1 MVLKRCIY
9 GVDKNPLTVEL
20 AKVSLWL
27 HSFTTGAPLSFIDHH
42 LRHGDSLLGLRVQ
55 DGLDMLRR
63 LSGLFASSAIQGAEN
78 AAEGMR
84 QIEAISDADIA
95 EVHESA
101 ALFQAVEDNTSELRG
116 LLDFLCGL
124 RWLTAGMKVKARNEY
139 EKPLADVLEQNS
151 HNALGLLAYGP
162 DDTGD
167 VNEGSLAASLPSF
180 REVWADARAIADRES
195 LPALGGGVSGRV
207 ARLAE
212 RAAAGRIRRGSRQ
225 PALGPHQA
233 PGGGVVRVAQP

>member
-1 MVLKRCIY
+1 MESAPAAAEWLRGGYESPLVERIDAIRNDILWRAEESGWAIDRSLLTDRAIIRRMVLKRCIY

-42 LRHGDSLLGLRVQ
+42 LRHGDSLIGLRVQ

-101 ALFQAVEDNTSELRG
+101 ALFQGVEKSTSELRG

-124 RWLTAGMKVKARNEY
+124 RWLTAGMKVKARTEF
-139 EKPLADVLEQNS
+139 EEPLVDLLEQNS
-151 HNALGLLAYGP
+151 
-162 DDTGD
+162 T
-167 VNEGSLAASLPSF
+167 
-180 REVWADARAIADRES
+180 
-195 LPALGGGVSGRV
+195 
-207 ARLAE
+207 
-212 RAAAGRIRRGSRQ
+212 
-225 PALGPHQA
+225 
-233 PGGGVVRVAQP
+233 